1 MYITTNNQFQEER
14 SICQSLKDTIGIAI
28 AHRKIGEAL
37 NELGKYENALEHQHK
52 YLGKILLVNFD
63 PFAYITYQYFSE
75 LAKNASNKLEVQRAL
90 ATIGRTHFC
99 HAEALTTN
107 NRVLYD
113 GALASSKKAYEK
125 SLELCNR

>member
-52 YLGKILLVNFD
+52 YLGKILLANFN
-63 PFAYITYQYFSE
+63 PFACITYQYFSE
-75 LAKNASNKLEVQRAL
+75 LAKNASNKLEV
-90 ATIGRTHFC
+90 HFC